1 MKAGISMSKT
11 IDCRGL
17 ACPKPVILTK
27 NELESLKSGE
37 VVTIVDNDTARQNVL
52 KLAESLGY
60 PSKVESR
67 DNFFYITIT
76 KGDAVKDSKSGENN
90 LVIFVGSNV
99 LGTGDDKLGAVL
111 MKSYMYAL
119 SESSTFPKAMLF
131 ANGGVKLTTE
141 GSDVLSSLKSLEEKG
156 VSIMSCGT
164 CLDFY
169 NLKEKLVVGTVTN
182 MYNIVELMNKASNTI
197 RI

>member
-1 MKAGISMSKT
+1 MPNT
-11 IDCRGL
+11 VDCRGL

-27 NELESLKSGE
+27 NALESIKSGE
-37 VVTIVDNDTARQNVL
+37 VVTIVDNDTARQNIL

-60 PSKVESR
+60 HSKVESR
-67 DNFFYITIT
+67 ENLFYITIT
-76 KGDAVKDSKSGENN
+76 KTDAVKDSQSGENN
-90 LVIFVGSNV
+90 FVIFVGSNV
-99 LGTGDDKLGAVL
+99 VGAGDDKLGAVL

-119 SESSTFPKAMLF
+119 SESSVLPKAMLF

-141 GSDVLSSLKSLEEKG
+141 GSDVLNSLKSIEKKG
-156 VSIMSCGT
+156 VNIMSCGT

-169 NLKEKLVVGTVTN
+169 NLKDKLVVGTVTN